1 MIDSSALAL
10 FLVSALILLV
20 VPGPAVMYIVARS
33 VEQGRQAGLISTLGI
48 GVGTLFHVVAACLG
62 VSALLL
68 SSGLAFRTLQYAGA
82 AYLIYLGLRT
92 LTKRESVTGS
102 RQVKDRSLSRIF
114 RQGMLVNILNPK
126 TALFFF
132 AFLPQFVD
140 PAASSVPLQIFLLG
154 SLFVLLAV
162 ITDGAYALLAGT
174 AGDWLRCNQRFL
186 RAQRYLSGGMYVA
199 LGVAAAVSGNGRK

>member
-68 SSGLAFRTLQYAGA
+68 SSALAFRMLQYAGA

-92 LTKRESVTGS
+92 LMKRESVTGS
-102 RQVKDRSLSRIF
+102 PQVKDRSWLRIF

-199 LGVAAAVSGNGRK
+199 LGVAAAVSGNGRE

>member
-1 MIDSSALAL
+1 
-10 FLVSALILLV
+10 
-20 VPGPAVMYIVARS
+20 

-62 VSALLL
+62 VSAFLL
-68 SSGLAFRTLQYAGA
+68 SSALAFRMLQYAGA

-92 LTKRESVTGS
+92 LMKRESVTGS
-102 RQVKDRSLSRIF
+102 PQVKDRSWSRIF

-186 RAQRYLSGGMYVA
+186 RAQRYLAGGMYVA
-199 LGVAAAVSGNGRK
+199 LGVAAAISGSGRE

>member
-10 FLVSALILLV
+10 FMLSALILLV

-33 VEQGRQAGLISTLGI
+33 VEQGRRAGLISTLGI
-48 GVGTLFHVVAACLG
+48 GVGTLFHVVAACMG

-68 SSGLAFRTLQYAGA
+68 SSALAFRTLQYAGA

-92 LTKRESVTGS
+92 LVKRESETGS
-102 RQVKDRSLSRIF
+102 RQVKDPSLSRIF

-140 PAASSVPLQIFLLG
+140 PAAGSVPLQIFLLG
-154 SLFVLLAV
+154 SLFVLLAM

-174 AGDWLRCNQRFL
+174 AGNWLRRHQRFQ
-186 RAQRYLSGGMYVA
+186 RAQRYVSGGMYVA
-199 LGVAAAVSGNGRK
+199 LGVAAAASGTGRE